1 MRRYT
6 YPNNKEFINI
16 GIKLYIYKDLTFDKL
31 LEGKDSILDKG
42 LEVLR
47 KKIG

>member
-6 YPNNKEFINI
+6 YSNDKEFINI
-16 GIKLYIYKDLTFDKL
+16 SIKLDIYKDLTFDKL
-31 LEGKDSILDKG
+31 LESKDSILDKG

-47 KKIG
+47 KHIS

>member
-16 GIKLYIYKDLTFDKL
+16 GIKPYIYKDLTFDKL

-47 KKIG
+47 KQIG